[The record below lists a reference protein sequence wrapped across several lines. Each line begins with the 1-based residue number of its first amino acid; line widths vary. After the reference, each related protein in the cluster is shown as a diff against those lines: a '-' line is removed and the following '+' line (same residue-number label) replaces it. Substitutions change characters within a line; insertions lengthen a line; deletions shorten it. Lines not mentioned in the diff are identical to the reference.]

1 MPRTPDPRTR
11 IPALDRLGPAESAR
25 LLPQLLERH
34 PELRAEA
41 EALALRMIAAVDP
54 EDVAEAMEFAFSGIG
69 PEEGGDAFCQ
79 AALAPFIEGLDR
91 LLGMGLEAPA
101 LAQVK
106 GMILGLHDL
115 KGQLPPDAGDFCS
128 GRGLREVLGAW
139 VQGRP
144 AAADAPFL
152 AWVGEVLPDWRGDLE
167 PKLRQLR
174 TRA

>member
-91 LLGMGLEAPA
+91 LLGKVGTQLSSDAAVRGAA
-101 LAQVK
+101 LAA
-106 GMILGLHDL
+106 
-115 KGQLPPDAGDFCS
+115 P
-128 GRGLREVLGAW
+128 LRRLRRRAVHTALQW
-139 VQGRP
+139 
-144 AAADAPFL
+144 AARIS
-152 AWVGEVLPDWRGDLE
+152 RGDL
-167 PKLRQLR
+167 PDSAPLRLKDSDLAIAR
-174 TRA
+174 LDHAP